1 MYRYKLTVSYDGS
14 DYYGMQ
20 RLSNHD
26 SIQKTL
32 EKSIKRMTSK
42 EVKVFVSGRTDKGV
56 HALGQVVHFD
66 FEALIE
72 PNILTDGLNKR
83 LPEDIRIIKSEIV
96 KNTFHARHDAKS
108 KEYDYVISKK
118 TSSAF
123 TQRYEV
129 YFPNIDVSKLK
140 EASKLLEGTHDFG
153 GFTVTNELKPT
164 EKTIYSIKVKETKTH
179 IKIRFHGNSFLRY
192 QVRRMVG
199 LLVDV
204 ATNKKDISTINK
216 IFETKDQSLAKNT
229 APAKGLYLV
238 KVHYWKERRLICSLL
253 LKVEKEV
260 EKLQ

>member
-1 MYRYKLTVSYDGS
+1 
-14 DYYGMQ
+14 
-20 RLSNHD
+20 
-26 SIQKTL
+26 
-32 EKSIKRMTSK
+32 MTSK

-96 KNTFHARHDAKS
+96 KTHFTQDTMQKS
-108 KEYDYVISKK
+108 KEYDYVISK

-129 YFPNIDVSKLK
+129 YFPNIDVSKLT

-216 IFETKDQSLAKNT
+216 ILETKDQSLAKNT

-238 KVHYWKERRLICSLL
+238 KVHY
-253 LKVEKEV
+253 
-260 EKLQ
+260 